1 MKELKNISLDLATPS
16 INAILKAQGITDST
30 RASERILRLAD
41 DALTKFKNL
50 AEPAGMLSEIPKS
63 NFKQV
68 FHGEGQ
74 NEDDAPLE
82 EIYKVSDHLTLFAV
96 TLGQKVCTEITDLFE
111 NNDFA
116 LGSMLDSAASEGA
129 ELTAAFVEKDYR
141 DNCFNND
148 RTVISHGT
156 MRFSPGYCGWHISGQ
171 KKLFE
176 ILNPEKIGVEL
187 NNSYLMTPLKS
198 ISGVIVLGK
207 KEIFRFDDIFDFCA
221 DCKEHSCQDRIRTL
235 MRTD

>member
-1 MKELKNISLDLATPS
+1 MKELKNISLDFVTPS
-16 INAILKAQGITDST
+16 IDAILKAQGITDST
-30 RASERILRLAD
+30 RADDRILKLAD
-41 DALTKFKNL
+41 SALIKFKNL
-50 AEPAGMLSEIPKS
+50 SEPTGILSEIPKS

-82 EIYKVSDHLTLFAV
+82 EIYEASDHLALFAV
-96 TLGQKVCTEITDLFE
+96 TLGQKVCAEITDLFE

-116 LGSMLDSAASEGA
+116 LGSMLDSAASEGT
-129 ELTAAFVEKDYR
+129 ELTAAFMEKDYR
-141 DNCFNND
+141 NSCFNND
-148 RTVISHGT
+148 RTEISHGT
-156 MRFSPGYCGWHISGQ
+156 MKFSPGYCGWHISAQ
-171 KKLFE
+171 KQLFE
-176 ILNPEKIGVEL
+176 ILNPGKIGIEL

-207 KEIFRFDDIFDFCA
+207 KEIFLFNDSFEFCS
-221 DCKEHSCQDRIRTL
+221 DCRDHSCQDRIRTL